1 MNISYNSSKYGLYT
15 MELIMKNADELGSLL
30 KKRRKYLKQTQQA
43 VEDISGISA
52 STISD
57 IECGKNFPKLDTLL
71 VLLELYGLEM
81 NIDVKKID
89 S

>member
-1 MNISYNSSKYGLYT
+1 